1 VRLIGEIRCVQRE
14 RGKRIRNDRLIG
26 VVQTPVNRPKLNE
39 LADLEPEHLHA
50 IEHFF
55 TSYNQA
61 QGREFRVTGRTG
73 SRAANATLKRAE
85 RRAQTQTR

>member
-1 VRLIGEIRCVQRE
+1 V
-14 RGKRIRNDRLIG
+14 
-26 VVQTPVNRPKLNE
+26 
-39 LADLEPEHLHA
+39 HA

-55 TSYNQA
+55 ISYNQA

-85 RRAQTQTR
+85 RRAQKQAR